1 MQYQVKSCDW
11 SLYVFRSY
19 LVEQDWTQCGKKEGT
34 FVLDSSGEGGGGSG
48 STPATIRTGSRPSS
62 TRLPG

>member
-1 MQYQVKSCDW
+1 MV
-11 SLYVFRSY
+11 RSY